1 MPPMKSAHADQ
12 VLSGWGRFPA
22 VWCHTFRPERDR
34 DLDSLVGILPRGMG
48 RSYGDA
54 ALDGKKGVV
63 VTHRLDRMLAFD
75 ERSGLLEAEAG
86 LALGEIAHTFLPRGW
101 FLPVTPGTKFVSLG
115 GAVAG
120 DVHGKNHHVDGSFAQ
135 HVEGFEL
142 LCPTGER
149 LSCSRREH
157 SEVFDAT
164 AGGMGLTGLITRVRL
179 RLRRVEGPWMR
190 VHHVAAA
197 NLEQVFGLLSD
208 PGIREPYTV
217 AWIDCL
223 ARGRNLGRSVMMI
236 GDHARGP
243 EPGPDLPLIPKYRI
257 PFDLPTW
264 VLNSMAIKA
273 FNEVYYRRQAARARP
288 FLAEPDAFFYPL
300 DGIGNWNRMY
310 GRRGF
315 LQYQCVLPEGEAL
328 AGIQELLER
337 ISRAGA
343 ASFLAVL
350 KRLGQGSGG
359 LLSFPLPGFTLAL
372 DLPYKG
378 EETLRLVRELD
389 GEVLNRGGRVNLCKD
404 ACLAPESFRRM
415 YPAFERWLEVKKRV
429 DPDWSLQ
436 SEMSRRLRFRE
447 GC

>member
-1 MPPMKSAHADQ
+1 MPSAYTDQ
-12 VLSGWGRFPA
+12 ILSGWGRFPA
-22 VWCHTFRPERDR
+22 ARCHIFRPERDR
-34 DLDSLVGILPRGMG
+34 DLGPLAGILPRGMG

-54 ALDGKKGVV
+54 ALDGEKGVV
-63 VTHRLDRMLAFD
+63 ATHRLDRMLAFD
-75 ERSGLLEAEAG
+75 KESGLLEAEAG
-86 LALGEIAHTFLPRGW
+86 LILGEIAHTFLPRGW

-120 DVHGKNHHVDGSFAQ
+120 DVHGKNHHVDGAFTQ

-149 LSCSRREH
+149 LSCSRQEH
-157 SEVFDAT
+157 ADVFDAT

-179 RLRRVEGPWMR
+179 RLRRVEGPWMQVR
-190 VHHVAAA
+190 HLAA
-197 NLEQVFGLLSD
+197 NNLEEMFGLLSD
-208 PGIREPYTV
+208 PGIHEPYTV

-223 ARGRNLGRSVMMI
+223 ARGRSLGRSVMMI
-236 GDHARGP
+236 GDHARGL
-243 EPGPDLPLIPKYRI
+243 EPGPELPLAPRHRI
-257 PFDLPTW
+257 PFDLPAW
-264 VLNSMAIKA
+264 VLNSMSIKV
-273 FNEVYYRRQAARARP
+273 FNEIYFRRQSGRSRP
-288 FLAEPDAFFYPL
+288 FLAAPDAFFYPL

-359 LLSFPLPGFTLAL
+359 NLSFPLPGFTLAL
-372 DLPYKG
+372 DLPHKG
-378 EETLRLVRELD
+378 PETLRLVQELD
-389 GEVLNRGGRVNLCKD
+389 REVLKRGGRVNLCKD
-404 ACLAPESFRRM
+404 ACLAPESFRQM
-415 YPAFERWLEVKKRV
+415 YPAFDRWLEVKKRV
-429 DPDWSLQ
+429 DPDWTLQ
-436 SEMSRRLRFRE
+436 SEMSRRLRLRE